1 MMFDDIFGS
10 DPVSEDF
17 AKLKFSPV
25 YGETPSLLFSAPA
38 TQPTITLPP
47 APTPPTGG
55 VGITL
60 NSGNDGV
67 VLGGADDI
75 VFGDDGNDEIY
86 GQGGDDQIFGED
98 GIDRLIGGDG
108 NDILD
113 GGASS
118 DVLIG
123 GAGADTLVLG
133 DGNDTAYGQ
142 DGDDL
147 IFGGAGSDTI
157 FGGAGADRV
166 DGGAGIDVI
175 IAGDGNDMV
184 LAGSGD
190 DVVYGQVGDDQ
201 VDGGGGNDTVYG
213 GMGNDTLIGGAGLDL
228 LVGQSGDDSLF
239 GGDGNDTLYS
249 GAGDDF
255 IDGGADTDTI
265 FGGDGNDT
273 LFGGA
278 GHDLLSGE
286 DGQDDLDGGTGNDVV
301 NGQAGNDRVT
311 GGEGDNI
318 VLGGTGA
325 DVFYQAGTGIDRIQ
339 DFQLGIDK
347 LEISKSVS
355 DIAALLAGAQDNI
368 DANGN
373 QTVIISNGESGFF
386 VLSNLLAANLSVSDF
401 VYVNDA
407 PVVTSGPTATVVENQ
422 TTAFTASA
430 TDAEGATL
438 AYSLSGTDAALFD
451 IEAATGVVTF
461 KSAPDFEAP
470 GDADADNVYDVIITA
485 SDGTNRTSE
494 CVAITVTNEND
505 LAPVFTFN
513 QTVFVTEGQTEAL
526 IAQARDADE
535 DMLTYSLSGT
545 DAALFNID
553 AATGAVT
560 FKRAPDFDA
569 PGDADGDNVYD
580 VIVTA
585 NDTLNST
592 DQAVTITVTNQN
604 DNAPVFSSGAAVS
617 VLENQTAA
625 YTATASDADGN
636 QIFYSLSG
644 PDAALFSIDVS
655 TGVVTFNAAPD
666 FEIPADA
673 GANNVY
679 DIVVTADDGVNQTN
693 QAVAITVEDV
703 AETIAPINLGA
714 LGSSGFRIDGAVAN
728 DTLGVSVSS
737 AGDINGDGFD
747 DFIIGA
753 PYADNNGRNV
763 SGSSYVIFGSAGTA
777 QTDIDLSN
785 LGTTGFRID
794 GAVAVDIF
802 GLSVSS
808 AGDVNGDGF
817 DDLIVGGAY
826 ADNNGR
832 SKSGSSYVIFGSAG
846 TAQADI
852 DLSNLGTAG
861 FRIDGAAVDDVFGYS
876 VSAAGDVNG
885 DGFDD
890 LIIGAR
896 GTDPNGLS
904 SGSSYVLF
912 GDAGIEEVAFDLS
925 NLGGA
930 GFRIDGAAAGDLSG
944 HAVSSAGDVN
954 GDGFD
959 DLIVGAYTAD
969 PNGSNSGAS
978 YVIFGSAGTAQ
989 VDIDL
994 SVNLGTAGFRI
1005 DGAAALDRSGRS
1017 VSSAGD
1023 VNGDGFDDLIVGAA
1037 GADPNGF
1044 SSGSSYIIFGSAG
1057 TAQVDIDLSV
1067 DLGSSGFRIDGAA
1080 FINRVGNSVSSA
1092 GDVNGDGFDD
1102 LLVGAYTADPN
1113 GVRSGSSY
1121 VIFGSAGTHQADVDL
1136 SADLGLTGFRIDG
1149 AAARDSAGASVSSA
1163 GDVNGDGF
1171 DDLIVGARGA
1181 DNNSRDGSGS
1191 SYIIFGGA
1199 TGTESTVA
1207 VTSAGSVSV
1216 DNFTGNAGDDTFTA
1230 ISTGDVVRGGAGDD
1244 RITVTS
1250 LDFADIRGGTG
1261 VDTLVLNASGL
1272 NLDATTAGNAS
1283 LGSIEVFDI
1292 TGSGD
1297 NRLTLNAQAVFDLT
1311 EERSGGTATLDVLGN
1326 AGDQVTILGFT
1337 AGAQVIE
1344 DGVTYNTYADGN
1356 ATIRVQ
1362 DDVAVTTVGIAAE
1375 PLDNADTEVLAA
1387 DPATGTRTVSV
1398 EQIADPDSSTST
1410 YAFDEIPD
1418 WSDFLTLDAL
1428 GQANFEA
1435 LTAGTK
1441 ASSDPVSELEFFIE
1455 AIDAK
1460 ATLTPVAEN
1469 TSMEEVTRLS
1479 IAEDI
1484 ALNKVD
1490 VLVIAETNGA
1500 DDVSVNSVLL
1510 FDDHQS
1516 WGNVFASLSVGR
1528 DNHLSKVSGQADDM
1542 INDLSFNDVDQSLY
1556 GLDEFEFLSVDYVSE
1571 GQEPDSAYSTE
1582 STGSDFSAAQVDLT
1596 LGVDDGAFL

>member
-1 MMFDDIFGS
+1 MFDDISGS

-17 AKLKFSPV
+17 TKLKFSPV
-25 YGETPSLLFSAPA
+25 HGETPSLLFSAPV

-47 APTPPTGG
+47 VPTPPTGG

-60 NSGNDGV
+60 TSGNDGV
-67 VLGGADDI
+67 VLGGGDDI

-98 GIDRLIGGDG
+98 GVDRLNGGDG

-213 GMGNDTLIGGAGLDL
+213 GVGNDTLIGGAGLDL

-265 FGGDGNDT
+265 FGGEGNDT

-278 GHDLLSGE
+278 GDDLLSGE

-470 GDADADNVYDVIITA
+470 GDADADNVYDIIITA

-494 CVAITVTNEND
+494 GVAITVTNEND

-585 NDTLNST
+585 NDSLNST

-604 DNAPVFSSGAAVS
+604 DNAPVFSSGAAVT

-625 YTATASDADGN
+625 YTAIASDADGN

-673 GANNVY
+673 GADNVY

-693 QAVAITVEDV
+693 QAVAITVDDV

-714 LGSSGFRIDGAVAN
+714 LGSSGFRIDGAVAR
-728 DTLGVSVSS
+728 DTLGYSVSS

-753 PYADNNGRNV
+753 PYADNNSRNL

-794 GAVAVDIF
+794 GAVAVDLVGI
-802 GLSVSS
+802 SVSS

-896 GTDPNGLS
+896 GADPNGLS
-904 SGSSYVLF
+904 SGSSYIIF
-912 GDAGIEEVAFDLS
+912 GEAGIEEVALGLS
-925 NLGGA
+925 VGLGAA
-930 GFRIDGAAAGDLSG
+930 GFRIDGAASGDLSG
-944 HAVSSAGDVN
+944 FSVSSAGDVN

-959 DLIVGAYTAD
+959 DLIIGARAAD
-969 PNGSNSGAS
+969 PNGSSSGSS

-989 VDIDL
+989 ANIDL
-994 SVNLGTAGFRI
+994 STDLGAVGFRI
-1005 DGAAALDRSGRS
+1005 DGAAASDRSGTS

-1023 VNGDGFDDLIVGAA
+1023 VNGDGFDDLIVGAF
-1037 GADPNGF
+1037 GASNNG
-1044 SSGSSYIIFGSAG
+1044 SQSGSSYVIFGGAG
-1057 TAQVDIDLSV
+1057 TSQADIDLSV

-1080 FINRVGNSVSSA
+1080 AIDRSGSSVSSA

-1102 LLVGAYTADPN
+1102 LLISARTAEPN

-1136 SADLGLTGFRIDG
+1136 SADLGMTGFRIDG
-1149 AAARDSAGASVSSA
+1149 AAARDYAGFSVSSA

-1181 DNNSRDGSGS
+1181 DNNSRDNSGS

-1207 VTSAGSVSV
+1207 VTSVGSASV

-1230 ISTGDVVRGGAGDD
+1230 ISTGDVVRGGAGND

-1297 NRLTLNAQAVFDLT
+1297 NRLTLSAQAVFDLT

-1362 DDVAVTTVGIAAE
+1362 DGVAVTTVGIAAE

-1387 DPATGTRTVSV
+1387 NPATGTRTQSV
-1398 EQIADPDSSTST
+1398 EQIADLDSSTST
-1410 YAFDEIPD
+1410 YVFDKIPD
-1418 WSDFLTLDAL
+1418 WSDFLTLEAL

-1435 LTAGTK
+1435 LTTDTK
-1441 ASSDPVSELEFFIE
+1441 ASSDPVSEPDLFIE

-1460 ATLTPVAEN
+1460 ATLTPVAE
-1469 TSMEEVTRLS
+1469 
-1479 IAEDI
+1479 DI
-1484 ALNKVD
+1484 ALNKAD
-1490 VLVIAETNGA
+1490 VLAIAETNGA
-1500 DDVSVNSVLL
+1500 DDVSVDSVLL

-1516 WGNVFASLSVGR
+1516 WGNVFTSLSVGR
-1528 DNHLSKVSGQADDM
+1528 DDHLSKVPGQADDM

-1571 GQEPDSAYSTE
+1571 GQESDSAYSTE
-1582 STGSDFSAAQVDLT
+1582 SRSSDLSDAQIDLT
-1596 LGVDDGAFL
+1596 LGVDDGALL